1 TGSQP
6 RQLPGV
12 TIDNQQI
19 LDNRGALALTAVP
32 PRLGVIGAGVIGL
45 ELGSV
50 WNRVGSDVTLLKM
63 APTFLP
69 ALEARLSNEVR
80 KAMIA
85 SGMKMQLAVEIEAIE
100 QRDDGVHVR
109 WRQGE
114 KREES
119 RFDKLILAI
128 GRV

>member
-1 TGSQP
+1 M
-6 RQLPGV
+6 
-12 TIDNQQI
+12 
-19 LDNRGALALTAVP
+19 P

-50 WNRVGSDVTLLKM
+50 WNRVGSDVTLLEM

-85 SGMKMQLAVEIEAIE
+85 SGMKMQLAV
-100 QRDDGVHVR
+100 G
-109 WRQGE
+109 
-114 KREES
+114 
-119 RFDKLILAI
+119 
-128 GRV
+128 

>member
-1 TGSQP
+1 DEIWQLRVNDQQIRARNVVIATGSQP

-50 WNRVGSDVTLLKM
+50 WNRVGSDVTLL
-63 APTFLP
+63 
-69 ALEARLSNEVR
+69 E
-80 KAMIA
+80 
-85 SGMKMQLAVEIEAIE
+85 
-100 QRDDGVHVR
+100 
-109 WRQGE
+109 
-114 KREES
+114 
-119 RFDKLILAI
+119 
-128 GRV
+128 

>member
-1 TGSQP
+1 M
-6 RQLPGV
+6 
-12 TIDNQQI
+12 
-19 LDNRGALALTAVP
+19 
-32 PRLGVIGAGVIGL
+32 IGAGVIGL
-45 ELGSV
+45 ELGSPSLGI
-50 WNRVGSDVTLLKM
+50 RVGSDVTLLEM

-109 WRQGE
+109 WRQG
-114 KREES
+114 
-119 RFDKLILAI
+119 
-128 GRV
+128 